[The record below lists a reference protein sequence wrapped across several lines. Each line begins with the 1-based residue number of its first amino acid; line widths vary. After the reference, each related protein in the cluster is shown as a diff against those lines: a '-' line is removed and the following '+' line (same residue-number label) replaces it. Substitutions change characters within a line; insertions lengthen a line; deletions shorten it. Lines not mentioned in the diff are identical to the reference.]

1 MGESH
6 FATAAEKLNDSPD
19 IFIHEEMQSE
29 KKILFRVMGGFV
41 HTLLSTPFFFLGRNL
56 PFGFIFLLFPIKV
69 AEVCAQSRAQKKTWA
84 SCSTLSFRLLR
95 EKC

>member
-1 MGESH
+1 
-6 FATAAEKLNDSPD
+6 
-19 IFIHEEMQSE
+19 MQSE
-29 KKILFRVMGGFV
+29 KKILCRVMGGFV

-84 SCSTLSFRLLR
+84 SCSTLSFRLLG